1 MRKQFLFVLSIMFM
15 SIFCSQSYSA
25 TLMEI
30 NNLVVGTPEL
40 QQRFKAAR
48 IKAAWDVLNE
58 APETENHVNRLEW
71 AVSVILDYEID
82 SQSEYNR
89 FLANT
94 TIQTNG
100 SGSSDNDIIFV
111 VNSLINTFAGTGE

>member
-1 MRKQFLFVLSIMFM
+1 
-15 SIFCSQSYSA
+15 
-25 TLMEI
+25 MEI